1 MVMKKT
7 PAWKSQWK
15 PQLELAP
22 VFFLLLVDTKPE
34 TYKKAPSDQIT
45 IVSYAESLNTF
56 MKIQKV
62 FKLCEPVSLIYSP
75 EVQFPTVFSFFRFFS
90 LNTNII
96 S

>member
-15 PQLELAP
+15 PQLELAS

-34 TYKKAPSDQIT
+34 TYQKAPSDQIT

-62 FKLCEPVSLIYSP
+62 F
-75 EVQFPTVFSFFRFFS
+75 
-90 LNTNII
+90 
-96 S
+96 